1 MRVRYTETALHE
13 LDSIFAYIAKNS
25 ITRASSVVGRIEQLI
40 GQLKEFPQM
49 AQETDFPSVRK
60 FPLGR
65 FPYFIYYVVE
75 RDEVVIIHIRHQA
88 RRPLSA
94 EEL

>member
-1 MRVRYTETALHE
+1 MRVRYTETALRE
-13 LDSIFAYIAKNS
+13 LDNIFSYIAKNS
-25 ITRASSVVGRIEQLI
+25 ITGASSVVGRVEQLI
-40 GQLKEFPQM
+40 GQLTEFPHM
-49 AQETDFPSVRK
+49 AQETDFAGVRK

-88 RRPLSA
+88 RRPLTA